1 MKAYEVME
9 KLFSFATDKR
19 FDKTCDTKK
28 AGDENKE
35 VKKVAVAMFAT
46 IPVVKKAKEWG
57 ADLLVVHEP
66 TYYNHMDEHSSEKI
80 ELLKRK
86 YIEDSGL
93 VIYRYHDYPHSA
105 KQDFIAE
112 GMLQYMNFEGEIEK
126 TDVFD
131 LVRIHLKEAM
141 TPREIAKQIEENCGI
156 AHLRICGAADVKC
169 DEISGMFGTPGGVFD
184 ELKNDKCQVLLTGE
198 ACEWALGEYARDAAD
213 LGFKKAMIIMGHI
226 GSERDGMKYV
236 TDLIN
241 NKIDGI
247 EAKYFEGGEVYTY
260 TDR

>member
-1 MKAYEVME
+1 M
-9 KLFSFATDKR
+9 
-19 FDKTCDTKK
+19 
-28 AGDENKE
+28 
-35 VKKVAVAMFAT
+35 
-46 IPVVKKAKEWG
+46 
-57 ADLLVVHEP
+57 
-66 TYYNHMDEHSSEKI
+66 
-80 ELLKRK
+80 
-86 YIEDSGL
+86 
-93 VIYRYHDYPHSA
+93 
-105 KQDFIAE
+105 
-112 GMLQYMNFEGEIEK
+112 
-126 TDVFD
+126 
-131 LVRIHLKEAM
+131 
-141 TPREIAKQIEENCGI
+141 QIEENCGI

-213 LGFKKAMIIMGHI
+213 LGFKKALIIMGHI

-241 NKIDGI
+241 EKIEGV

>member
-1 MKAYEVME
+1 MRAFEFME
-9 KLFSFATDKR
+9 ELFSLASDKR
-19 FDKTCDTKK
+19 LTETCDTKK
-28 AGDENKE
+28 VGDENKE
-35 VKKVAVAMFAT
+35 VKKVAVSMFAT
-46 IPVVKKAKEWG
+46 IPVVKAAKEWG

-66 TYYNHMDEHSSEKI
+66 TFYNHMDNESDEKI
-80 ELLKRK
+80 ESLKRK

-93 VIYRYHDYPHSA
+93 VLYRYHDYPHFS
-105 KQDFIAE
+105 KPDLIAE
-112 GMLQYMNFEGEIEK
+112 GMLKYMNFDADIER

-131 LVRIHLKEAM
+131 LVRLHLKNEM

-169 DEISGMFGTPGGVFD
+169 KEISGMFGTPGGVFE
-184 ELKNDKCQVLLTGE
+184 ELKNDKCQVLLIGE

-226 GSERDGMKYV
+226 GSERHGMRLI
-236 TDLIN
+236 TDMIN
-241 NKIDGI
+241 EKIEGI